1 MDTEGLT
8 EEVVDVEDTGLLS
21 LAERACA
28 DSLAL
33 QFVFNLVASSTY
45 KHIQFC

>member
-1 MDTEGLT
+1 MALMDADGLT

-28 DSLAL
+28 APFAWPFCL
-33 QFVFNLVASSTY
+33 SS
-45 KHIQFC
+45 FW